1 MLVKLS
7 SLVFILFYLVV
18 TIFLGVYLS
27 QVRLGNKGVYVMIA
41 YCVGVG
47 VVVVFE
53 ICLLL
58 SKGKTSRPPS
68 ITGRAG
74 GKSAPVSMEF
84 FH

>member
-1 MLVKLS
+1 
-7 SLVFILFYLVV
+7 
-18 TIFLGVYLS
+18 
-27 QVRLGNKGVYVMIA
+27 MIA

-74 GKSAPVSMEF
+74 GKSAPVAMED